1 MFWWGWAVRA
11 KELRSL
17 VGSDFIQ
24 TRKLSMWKVL
34 YVENAHMQIS
44 SKPVV
49 QVCNDWNFDAHLKRR
64 TNNFQVYVY
73 SVYM

>member
-1 MFWWGWAVRA
+1 MACSKV
-11 KELRSL
+11 
-17 VGSDFIQ
+17 IQ
-24 TRKLSMWKVL
+24 SSWLIPVL

-49 QVCNDWNFDAHLKRR
+49 QVCNDWNFDAHLERR
-64 TNNFQVYVY
+64 TNNFQVYVN